1 MFHFNQAI
9 INIYSFSADNNHIIY
24 CLKSGSIYLDGIE
37 IYKNGN
43 GEVSGNILK
52 NNYYI
57 YGSPENS
64 YLGNFRNGEII
75 ISPKGVSPNTISDIG
90 IVTKKNSSYYEK
102 LNLFKNDFYYLKF
115 ESNEET
121 VLFKEKSGAFSLN
134 YTHLKSIFRSLN
146 NLSLYNLQSGEC
158 YWEIDLSGRNY
169 IVRDK
174 DQEATIIKLIGIEA
188 GMLIVF
194 MSNKELISIDIET
207 GKILWETKDFIKNN
221 LPAYNDFRMA
231 RSIFYYGI
239 LENRKLFQLDG
250 NIYYSLDLET
260 QEVEI
265 LWEDKSETDYLTCQY
280 ASYTEDYVYFTG
292 SRENRFSPYLLGAF
306 NRKTLRLDWIHQ
318 PEGIVNP
325 LTNVPHYVNGKLY
338 ILDSGGILHV
348 YERAE

>member
-1 MFHFNQAI
+1 MYRRIQLIPNVEYISSNVEHFI
-9 INIYSFSADNNHIIY
+9 F
-24 CLKSGSIYLDGIE
+24 CLKDGSEYLDNKF
-37 IYKNGN
+37 IYKGDQNYGY
-43 GEVSGNILK
+43 GLILK
-52 NNYYI
+52 DGFYI
-57 YGSPENS
+57 YGKLQDIFLANFENNQIFHTVESFSPTT
-64 YLGNFRNGEII
+64 
-75 ISPKGVSPNTISDIG
+75 VSKKG
-90 IVTKKNSSYYEK
+90 IVIIKNTFERKS
-102 LNLFKNDFYYLKF
+102 DFYYLNF
-115 ESNEET
+115 ETKKENLFLKNLYGGFQLLYTDVKAIFKKKS
-121 VLFKEKSGAFSLN
+121 VLQ
-134 YTHLKSIFRSLN
+134 
-146 NLSLYNLQSGEC
+146 LYDLQSGEC

-221 LPAYNDFRMA
+221 LPAYNDYRMA

-239 LENRKLFQLDG
+239 LENGKLYQLDG
-250 NIYYSLDLET
+250 NIYYTLDLKT